1 MRAGVFLLALAFVAP
16 AAAAEELFLPIVVQ
30 RQGADG
36 GWWNTEVWISNTGAA
51 PGSWAAV
58 FLPATGASNLEQLDR
73 EPAPEEIPPRATVFR
88 NDLVPEGQSG
98 ALRLL
103 VSSGVVVY
111 SRIANAAGKS
121 SWAQGMPAF
130 PRSAAIRPAE
140 QAYLIGLRR
149 TPQYRTTLGLLNPG
163 REAGAVT
170 VRLFSQRGEPVYDTT
185 YQLPPGAVLQLDEI
199 LHSFGVV
206 RGEHMRAELN
216 GTVPFFAFAS
226 VVDARSGAPT
236 LILPLH

>member
-1 MRAGVFLLALAFVAP
+1 MFLLALALLAP
-16 AAAAEELFLPIVVQ
+16 AATADELFIPVVAQ

-36 GWWNTEVWISNTGAA
+36 GWWNTEVWISNTSAA
-51 PGSWAAV
+51 TGGYAVV
-58 FLPATGASNLEQLDR
+58 FLPATGGSNLEKLDL
-73 EPAPEEIPPRATVFR
+73 EPALEEIPPRSTVFR

-103 VSSGVVVY
+103 VSPGVVAY

-130 PRSAAIRPAE
+130 PRAAAIRPAE
-140 QAYLIGLRR
+140 QVYLIGLRR
-149 TPQYRTTLGLLNPG
+149 TPQYRTALDLLNPG

-170 VRLFSQRGEPVYDTT
+170 VRLISQRGEPVYDTT

-236 LILPLH
+236 LILPQH